1 MVDMK
6 RRQFTFAMGA
16 AGLVAAMATSPLQA
30 AVRAPKAGSTPKID
44 VIILGAG
51 VAGLNAA
58 WTLEQQGAR
67 VLVLEGRKRVGG
79 RVHTL
84 FDLPGTPEMGFNSMG
99 DAYGRGIDWAK
110 RTGLELIEV
119 GQRYRMGKE
128 QGLYLDGKLITR
140 EQWATAPSNP
150 FPAEYRS
157 YMPWEASGVALAKY
171 NPLKEYTDWLDPSS
185 RPLDVS
191 LNAFLSTRGF
201 SQDAIRL
208 ANDVSPF
215 HGTTSH
221 DVSAL
226 MLEFGVGFTKN
237 QLSAGPN
244 SWSVKGG
251 NERLPQAMAAAVKGN
266 ILFEKEIVA
275 IDNRADIAEVRCAD
289 GSVYQAPRIICSL
302 PFSTLR
308 NVHITPGL
316 NDLQSRAVASLPYQR
331 LSMAFLTSS
340 TPFWDADGQSPGM
353 WTDTVLGS
361 VTPQRY
367 GNSPE
372 EITGFI
378 VQARGQRADVWDR
391 MGSTQALARIIA
403 KLEELRPAAKGKL
416 TAHRMFSW
424 CQEYFNAGDWAY
436 FSPGQI
442 SDFVPTMSQ
451 PAGRIHFC
459 GEHTAT
465 NARGLEGALES
476 AERAAVEVLSL

>member
-6 RRQFTFAMGA
+6 RRQFTLGLGA
-16 AGLVAAMATSPLQA
+16 AGLAVAASPLMA
-30 AVRAPKAGSTPKID
+30 ATRSPRGGKID
-44 VIILGAG
+44 VIVLGAG

-58 WTLEQQGAR
+58 FLLEQEGKR

-99 DAYGRGIDWAK
+99 DAYGRGIGWAK

-119 GQRYRMGKE
+119 GKRYRMGKE

-140 EQWATAPSNP
+140 AEWATASRNP
-150 FPAEYRS
+150 FPEPYRTC
-157 YMPWEASGVALAKY
+157 MPWEASSVALAKN
-171 NPLKEYTDWLDPSS
+171 NPLKEYTNWLEPES
-185 RPLDVS
+185 RPFDIS
-191 LNAFLSTRGF
+191 LNAFLTAQGF
-201 SQDAIRL
+201 SQEAIRL

-215 HGTTSH
+215 HGTTAH

-251 NERLPQAMAAAVKGN
+251 NELLPKAMATLLKGD
-266 ILFEKEIVA
+266 LLLDKEVVA
-275 IDNRADIAEVRCAD
+275 IDSRADIAEVRCAD
-289 GSVYQAPRIICSL
+289 GSVYQAPRIVCTL
-302 PFSTLR
+302 PFATLR
-308 NVHITPGL
+308 NVHMTPGL
-316 NDLQSRAVASLPYQR
+316 DPLQSRAVASLPYQR
-331 LSMAFLTSS
+331 LSMAFLTAS
-340 TPFWDADGQSPGM
+340 TPFWDADGESAAM
-353 WTDTVLGS
+353 WTDGVLGT

-367 GNSPE
+367 GASPE

-378 VQARGQRADVWDR
+378 VQARGLHADVWDR
-391 MGSTQALARIIA
+391 MGSETALKRIVA

-436 FSPGQI
+436 FAPGQI
-442 SDFVPTMSQ
+442 SDFVPTMSR